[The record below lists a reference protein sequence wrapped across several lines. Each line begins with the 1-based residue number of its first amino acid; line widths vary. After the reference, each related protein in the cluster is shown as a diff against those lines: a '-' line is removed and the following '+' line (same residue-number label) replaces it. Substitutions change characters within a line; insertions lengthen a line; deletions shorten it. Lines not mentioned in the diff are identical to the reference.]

1 MASAR
6 ETERALGAELLEAL
20 RHQAQT
26 QTEFLE
32 RLAGQTVNHCLEVY
46 SGTFDATGQFT
57 REYQVAAGCVK
68 VRNLGVAAN
77 IITVSSAGP
86 GTGAPSGTGTFLIP
100 GGETDVVP
108 LASRTFTLYG
118 AAGDRFA
125 IAVFTTA
132 AQPVAS

>member
-32 RLAGQTVNHCLEVY
+32 RLAGQTVNHCLEQF
-46 SGTFDATGQFT
+46 SGAIPAEGFIT

-68 VRNLGVAAN
+68 VRNLGVLAN
-77 IITVSSAGP
+77 VVTVSSAGP
-86 GTGAPSGTGTFLIP
+86 GNVPTGTGTARIP
-100 GGETDVVP
+100 GGETDTIP
-108 LASRTFTLYG
+108 LASRQLTIYG
-118 AAGDRFA
+118 TAGDYVSFSVYTS
-125 IAVFTTA
+125 AV
-132 AQPVAS
+132 QPVAS